1 MRLVGLGCSGFCFAR
16 LQYKLAV
23 VLTVSKLAI
32 IVTMGRTL
40 FKVDDSM
47 TLASF
52 LRLG

>member
-1 MRLVGLGCSGFCFAR
+1 LFWLDPQSFCFAR